1 MLSKIKGENN
11 LQNGRKHLQIKYLI
25 GVNTQNIYKEFTQF
39 NRKKKEN
46 KQKWF
51 TTGQRN
57 WIDIFQ
63 RRHTNSQRYM

>member
-39 NRKKKEN
+39 NRKKKKKKEN
-46 KQKWF
+46 KQK
-51 TTGQRN
+51 
-57 WIDIFQ
+57 
-63 RRHTNSQRYM
+63 

>member
-46 KQKWF
+46 KQK
-51 TTGQRN
+51 
-57 WIDIFQ
+57 
-63 RRHTNSQRYM
+63 